1 MRQRAKTYLLC
12 EQSNGRHRDPI
23 LHNGADDPSLDKHLP
38 ETPPVLLGSLSDYT
52 YESTTLKHLTQ
63 TRFVWTNVEMGY

>member
-12 EQSNGRHRDPI
+12 EQSNGRRRDPV
-23 LHNGADDPSLDKHLP
+23 LQNAADDPSLDKHLL
-38 ETPPVLLGSLSDYT
+38 ETPPVLLGSPSDYS
-52 YESTTLKHLTQ
+52 YESTTSKHLAQ

>member
-12 EQSNGRHRDPI
+12 EQSNGRRRD
-23 LHNGADDPSLDKHLP
+23 LVLQNGADDPSLYKHLP
-38 ETPPVLLGSLSDYT
+38 ETPPVLLGSPSDYS
-52 YESTTLKHLTQ
+52 YESTTSKHLAQ